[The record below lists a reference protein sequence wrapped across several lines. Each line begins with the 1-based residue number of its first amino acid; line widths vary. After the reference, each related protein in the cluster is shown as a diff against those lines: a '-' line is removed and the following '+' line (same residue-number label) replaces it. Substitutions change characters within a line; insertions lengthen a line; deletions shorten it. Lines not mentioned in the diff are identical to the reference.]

1 MVIRYFTKSFK
12 NALSRFFGDWRYV
25 CYRTK
30 QFSPGAGGMP
40 QNGERNEKFG
50 SYKSICCGAEIVI
63 KAGAVFPDCPNH
75 QKLTTGWRLVSE
87 AKFQSAETQRADFT
101 RLTTHIEN
109 RHLFDLAS
117 GRIKLE
123 EWEEQHI
130 HDCKLCQGVLYVLLN
145 QPTSGLTETA
155 PKPADAA

>member
-1 MVIRYFTKSFK
+1 
-12 NALSRFFGDWRYV
+12 
-25 CYRTK
+25 
-30 QFSPGAGGMP
+30 MP

-50 SYKSICCGAEIVI
+50 SYKTICCGAAIVI
-63 KAGAVFPDCPNH
+63 KAGAIFPDCPNH

-87 AKFQSAETQRADFT
+87 AKVQSAETQRADFIG
-101 RLTTHIEN
+101 LTTHVEN
-109 RHLFDLAS
+109 RRLFDLAS
-117 GRIKLE
+117 GRIKFE